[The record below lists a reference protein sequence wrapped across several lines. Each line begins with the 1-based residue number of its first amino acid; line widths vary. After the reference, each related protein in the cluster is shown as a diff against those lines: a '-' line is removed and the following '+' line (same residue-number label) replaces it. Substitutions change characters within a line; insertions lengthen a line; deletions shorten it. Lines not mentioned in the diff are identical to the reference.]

1 MKTCTH
7 CGRRAALAAVDC
19 LCGESFGI
27 EFTGMH
33 PAWVEWANR
42 HIRRRHD
49 EAAQLQ
55 AERELGIVYCAPQ
68 SVPDYDLDAAGTSL
82 GVQS

>member
-1 MKTCTH
+1 MKTCEH
-7 CGRRAALAAVDC
+7 CNRIAAHAAVDC
-19 LCGESFGI
+19 ICGERFPL
-27 EFTGMH
+27 EMTHMD
-33 PAWVEWANR
+33 PVWVEWANR
-42 HIRRRHD
+42 RIRRHHD

-82 GVQS
+82 GVRP

>member
-7 CGRRAALAAVDC
+7 CGRIAAYAAADC
-19 LCGESFGI
+19 LCGEQFPI
-27 EFTGMH
+27 EFTGMD
-33 PAWVEWANR
+33 PAWIEWANR
-42 HIRRRHD
+42 KLRARFS
-49 EAAQLQ
+49 ESAQLQ

-82 GVQS
+82 GARS